1 MILKIAMCDDDKNE
15 LSLLYSYLN
24 TFQMMNNID
33 LQLAS
38 FCDGKSLLDIYTSPG
53 KFHVVFLDVEMPGLN
68 GIQTAELI
76 RKMRDR
82 RVMIVFV
89 SNYPKYMQESFSV
102 HPYYYMQKPI
112 SLEKVIHL
120 MNNIIQ
126 DIEDE
131 KVLRTLIQNDQ
142 SEETINLKD
151 VLYIETADGKKELL
165 QFHLLDRC
173 INTRGIITKWEKE
186 LADYNFLLC
195 HRGLLVN
202 LVHIHF
208 FDQSDLVLSN
218 GERLPMSRKYERKL
232 RDLYLNRV
240 VILKNY

>member
-151 VLYIETADGKKELL
+151 VLYIETADGKK
-165 QFHLLDRC
+165 R
-173 INTRGIITKWEKE
+173 IAAIP
-186 LADYNFLLC
+186 
-195 HRGLLVN
+195 
-202 LVHIHF
+202 
-208 FDQSDLVLSN
+208 S
-218 GERLPMSRKYERKL
+218 SRP
-232 RDLYLNRV
+232 LY
-240 VILKNY
+240 